1 MGKISNVLTMMQ
13 LLSTGRK
20 YSIDELS
27 KKIEVTPRMIRFY
40 KEELDKT
47 GIYIDAIRGPYGG
60 YVLNQSIRIPQRK
73 FNSNDVKL
81 LNVIADQTNDDLK
94 DALIVL
100 TDKVKGIYQGSR
112 EEAKELELKGDVL
125 DKYNLMNRAIKEK
138 RKVKILYF
146 SYNKGENERTIRP
159 LDMFLYEEGWGV
171 VAFCEVRNDLRHFDF
186 KRIIKFE
193 LLEEKFI

>member
-40 KEELDKT
+40 KEELDET
-47 GIYIDAIRGPYGG
+47 GIYIDTIRGPYGG

-73 FNSNDVKL
+73 FNTNDVKL
-81 LNVIADQTNDDLK
+81 LNAIIDISNDDLK
-94 DALIVL
+94 DSL
-100 TDKVKGIYQGSR
+100 TILADKVKGIYQGR
-112 EEAKELELKGDVL
+112 FEETKELELKGDVL
-125 DKYNLMNRAIKEK
+125 DKYNIMNRAIKEK

-171 VAFCEVRNDLRHFDF
+171 VAFCEMRKDLRHFAL